1 MRACKLVL
9 SMSDGTKV
17 WINLEQMLKM
27 TKTPDGNYYLYMVNG
42 EKYQIDHSTARVI
55 ENCLEGR

>member
-42 EKYQIDHSTARVI
+42 EKYQIDHSMARVI